1 MFYFCFWIYI
11 KRKVKIVVKLMTSEH
26 SDSDDNCDELSE
38 LRNRR
43 EFETQQSVDVS
54 SSFNCDESDDNS
66 FRRRPSTWMTCCQLL
81 ESLESIRN
89 CWFLVFA
96 CLLAYPVAFV
106 PLISSSWPTPPK
118 TIGVACQSWSTWI
131 SSSAKIWPS
140 PLKW

>member
-1 MFYFCFWIYI
+1 
-11 KRKVKIVVKLMTSEH
+11 MTSEH

-54 SSFNCDESDDNS
+54 TIVPSIVMSPLIISVL
-66 FRRRPSTWMTCCQLL
+66 RRPSTWMTCCQLSG
-81 ESLESIRN
+81 SLESIRN

-106 PLISSSWPTPPK
+106 PSISSSWLTLPRI
-118 TIGVACQSWSTWI
+118 IGVACLSWSTWI
-131 SSSAKIWPS
+131 SSSVNIWPS
-140 PLKW
+140 PKKW

>member
-54 SSFNCDESDDNS
+54 SSFNCE
-66 FRRRPSTWMTCCQLL
+66 M
-81 ESLESIRN
+81 
-89 CWFLVFA
+89 
-96 CLLAYPVAFV
+96 
-106 PLISSSWPTPPK
+106 
-118 TIGVACQSWSTWI
+118 
-131 SSSAKIWPS
+131 S
-140 PLKW
+140 PIIILFSGGLRLG